1 MIALSAVCASAQDRA
16 VTYPQKPVRIIAGSA
31 PGGAVDFIGRLAAQK
46 LTEALGQPFLVEQ
59 RAGASGS
66 IAAEHVAK
74 AAPDGHTLSSASM
87 ATLCVV
93 PHLYAK
99 IGYDPVKDFA
109 PVTIVAA
116 GPFMFVVHPSL
127 PVRNLKELIA
137 LARVHPGKLAFGTAG
152 QGSVSHLGVEM
163 LKSMAKVD
171 LAHIP
176 YKGVALA
183 MIALQGGETALMYDP
198 VLTSLPHVKAGRVR
212 MLALGAAKRTPL
224 LPDLPTVAEAG
235 LPGFEFATWY
245 AMWGIKGTPDDII
258 KRMAAEVGKA
268 LQDPAIKAM
277 WARNGTETP
286 SVAGEAMAKLIAS
299 DIEKWGKVVKTANV
313 KLEGN

>member
-66 IAAEHVAK
+66 IAAEHVAR
-74 AAPDGHTLSSASM
+74 AAPDGYTLSSASM

-137 LARVHPGKLAFGTAG
+137 LARAHPGKLAFGTAG

-235 LPGFEFATWY
+235 LPGFEATSWFGLV
-245 AMWGIKGTPDDII
+245 APAATPRDII
-258 KRMAAEVGKA
+258 ARLNTALVKTIGATDVTQRLLSQGLEPVLNTPEQFAEIIR
-268 LQDPAIKAM
+268 QDLP
-277 WARNGTETP
+277 R
-286 SVAGEAMAKLIAS
+286 
-299 DIEKWGKVVKTANV
+299 WGKVARAAG
-313 KLEGN
+313 LRAE